1 MKIPLRY
8 PRWGIRIHC
17 EKIPDGSKNM
27 YVPRNYSFLLC
38 CGIYVSHNSIPKVF
52 QWVHVSVHASET
64 MKTLFSSF
72 DRVFSSDLE
81 ESVTDALQLNDT
93 FPSTVDVNGTALT
106 GIG

>member
-1 MKIPLRY
+1 M
-8 PRWGIRIHC
+8 
-17 EKIPDGSKNM
+17 
-27 YVPRNYSFLLC
+27 LC
-38 CGIYVSHNSIPKVF
+38 CGIYVSHNSIPRSSNGF
-52 QWVHVSVHASET
+52 TYLFTPRET